1 MNTPKLGKDLG
12 QVQAATLELP
22 DGVISGEQ
30 VREGHQIM
38 DAIRAD
44 PLDAIRAGAVQ
55 EPTDPLPGMSKLAA
69 LHQAAQQSEHLGAIR
84 ALEWYYQIALELA
97 KEPGAEISALL
108 IIGERL
114 QEKINARYDE

>member
-1 MNTPKLGKDLG
+1 VNTPKLGKDLG

-44 PLDAIRAGAVQ
+44 PLDAIRAGAV
-55 EPTDPLPGMSKLAA
+55 
-69 LHQAAQQSEHLGAIR
+69 
-84 ALEWYYQIALELA
+84 
-97 KEPGAEISALL
+97 
-108 IIGERL
+108 
-114 QEKINARYDE
+114 